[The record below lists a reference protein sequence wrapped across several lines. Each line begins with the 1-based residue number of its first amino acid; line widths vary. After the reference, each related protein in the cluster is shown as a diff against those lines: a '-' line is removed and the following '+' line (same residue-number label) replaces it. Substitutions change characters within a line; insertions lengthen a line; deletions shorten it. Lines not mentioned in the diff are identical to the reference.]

1 MQMLRLLS
9 DLPSDV
15 LGIEAIG
22 EVSTQDYESVLVPA
36 IEERISRRR
45 KLRLLY
51 VFGRDFT
58 GFSAGAAWEDAK
70 VGMRHFTSF
79 DRIAVVTNIE
89 WIAKMVRAFG
99 FVMPAEVRVFA
110 AAQLRAARAW
120 IIEARAEGN
129 LEFELLEDSDVLVL
143 RPHGELEAAD
153 FERVAAK
160 VDPYI
165 DKLGGLAGLVVIAE
179 EFPGWEDFAA
189 FTSHFRFVREHHA
202 KIRRVALVT
211 SSRFLAALPRLAR
224 HFVAAEVRKF
234 DSDESTAAIAW
245 AGAAAED

>member
-1 MQMLRLLS
+1 MLRVLS

-22 EVSTQDYESVLVPA
+22 EITSEDYESVLVPA
-36 IEERISRRR
+36 IEERISRHR

-51 VFGRDFT
+51 VLGRDFT
-58 GFSAGAAWEDAK
+58 AFSAGAAWQDAR
-70 VGMRHFTSF
+70 VGMRHFASF
-79 DRIAVVTNIE
+79 DRIAVVTDAE
-89 WIAKMVRAFG
+89 WIAKMVRGFG
-99 FVMPAEVRVFA
+99 FVMPAQVCVFEVA
-110 AAQLRAARAW
+110 ELRAARAW
-120 IIEARAEGN
+120 IMEPRVEGN

-153 FERVAAK
+153 FERVAAT

-189 FTSHFRFVREHHA
+189 FISHLRFVREHHS
-202 KIRRVALVT
+202 KVRRVALVT
-211 SSRFLAALPRLAR
+211 NSRFLAALPRLAR
-224 HFVAAEVRKF
+224 HFVDADVRKF
-234 DSDESTAAIAW
+234 DWRQSDAAIDW
-245 AGAAAED
+245 AAAETED